1 MPILLRYISGP
12 VLAIIYSFAYP
23 EFHTLRYDPMMIAG
37 FILAHITMLVV
48 ILGFTIPRYYD
59 AFIPME
65 RRMEGTESTVAMET
79 KGEIG
84 GRSLEEAEVERG
96 MGMGIG
102 AGSSDSE
109 GGKDGKGK

>member
-1 MPILLRYISGP
+1 MPFLLRYISGP

-23 EFHTLRYDPMMIAG
+23 EFHTLHYDPMMIAG

-59 AFIPME
+59 AFIPMG
-65 RRMEGTESTVAMET
+65 RRMEGTETTVAMET

-84 GRSLEEAEVERG
+84 RRSVQDAEAEH
-96 MGMGIG
+96 
-102 AGSSDSE
+102 
-109 GGKDGKGK
+109 GKGVGSDGEVGKGGLAK